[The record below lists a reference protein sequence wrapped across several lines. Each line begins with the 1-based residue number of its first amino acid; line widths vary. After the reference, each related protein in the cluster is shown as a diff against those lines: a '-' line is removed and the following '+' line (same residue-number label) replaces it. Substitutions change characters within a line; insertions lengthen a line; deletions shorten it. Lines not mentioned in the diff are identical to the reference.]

1 MRPFLKFFSLFLLIF
16 AVDQSSKWAAWHY
29 FSAMRWQ
36 PFFPFGGQAL
46 FENFYGIDGALVNH
60 ANKGAAFGLFADH
73 QEFLL
78 GFRLALVLAMS
89 IWLLFINKIEG
100 YLLPVSLILS
110 GALSNI
116 IDYFFY
122 GHVVDLFYFRFWGY
136 AYPVFN
142 VADSVI
148 CIGTGL
154 LLLHMLRAKKA

>member
-1 MRPFLKFFSLFLLIF
+1 MLIF
-16 AVDQSSKWAAWHY
+16 AVDQISKWGAWHY
-29 FSAMRWQ
+29 WPAMRWH
-36 PFFPFGGQAL
+36 PFFPFGGKAL
-46 FENFYGIDGALVNH
+46 LENFYGMDVALVNH
-60 ANKGAAFGLFADH
+60 ANKGAAFGFFASH

-78 GFRLALVLAMS
+78 GFRLAIVLATS
-89 IWLLFINKIEG
+89 IWLFFINKVEG
-100 YLLPVSLILS
+100 YLLPVGLILS

-122 GHVVDLFYFRFWGY
+122 DHVVDLFYFRFWGY

-154 LLLHMLRAKKA
+154 MLIHMLRAKKR